1 MATGESVGARRA
13 LLVAAE
19 TYTDPG
25 LARLRAP
32 IGDVEA
38 LASVLEDPTLGA
50 FELRRLVNLP
60 TEQIKREIEGFFD
73 DARLSDLLLLYM
85 SGHGVLSQTRRFY
98 FATSS
103 TQLRWLRATAIED
116 SFISDVMQHSR
127 ARSIVLIVDCCHS
140 GAFAKGLV
148 PKSAP
153 GVDVVPRF
161 EGRGR
166 VTLTASTEL
175 EYAFEDAESEA
186 TPSNLGASAPGSIF
200 TRYLV
205 EGIQTGSAD
214 ADQDGKISIDELY
227 DYVYA
232 RVREHSQHQTPGKG
246 GSGYG
251 DLIIAASA
259 RGAFLPRELSEALES
274 ALASVRQAAVAELER
289 MKDSADPPMAA
300 AIANALAN
308 MLDDDSLRVRE
319 AAREAMRGTSDRDQH
334 VAGDPTPP
342 RGATQARGTR
352 SSTERT
358 SRVRR
363 ALIAGGIGVLAAGIV
378 AAVLVTGGGSS
389 NSGSSS
395 STSPPVTPALG
406 TSLGSDLSGS
416 HLGSCF
422 GSPPET
428 CTVVQYAL
436 AGRPTVSSIDGAVTR
451 WGVRGR
457 GRIALQ
463 VVRFSG
469 TGVAATAQSD
479 FETLTTAGSHYFR
492 TKLPIHKGEFVALLM
507 CAGSQ
512 VIQSAPSGA
521 VAPRWAS
528 GLLVGQSRA
537 RSEGQTDEQ
546 EYGFR
551 AVVEPAR
558 TSPTTPTARGA
569 C

>member
-1 MATGESVGARRA
+1 MATSESVGARRA
-13 LLVAAE
+13 LLVAAS
-19 TYTDPG
+19 TYADPG

-73 DARLSDLLLLYM
+73 DARLNDLLLLYM

-103 TQLRWLRATAIED
+103 TELRWLRATAIED

-175 EYAFEDAESEA
+175 EYAFEEVESGA

-259 RGAFLPRELSEALES
+259 RGASLPRELTEALKS
-274 ALASVRQAAVAELER
+274 SLASVREAAVAELAR
-289 MKDSADPPMAA
+289 MKAGAEPPMAT
-300 AIANALAN
+300 AIDNALAD

-319 AAREAMRGTSDRDQH
+319 AAGEAMRATSDRDQH

-342 RGATQARGTR
+342 RAQATGRR

-358 SRVRR
+358 SRLPRG
-363 ALIAGGIGVLAAGIV
+363 LIAGGIGVLAAGIV
-378 AAVLVTGGGSS
+378 AAVLLAGGGSS
-389 NSGSSS
+389 NSNSSS
-395 STSPPVTPALG
+395 STSPPATPASG
-406 TSLGSDLSGS
+406 TTLGSDLSGTY
-416 HLGSCF
+416 LGSCF
-422 GSPPET
+422 GGPPET
-428 CTVVQYAL
+428 CTDVQYAL
-436 AGRPTVSSIDGAVTR
+436 AGRPTVSSIDGVVTR

-469 TGVAATAQSD
+469 TGIAATAQSD
-479 FETLTTAGSHYFR
+479 FETLTAVGPHYFR
-492 TKLPIHKGEFVALLM
+492 TKLPIHKGEFVALLI

-512 VIQSAPSGA
+512 VSQSGTDGA
-521 VAPRWAS
+521 ADLRWSS

-537 RSEGQTDEQ
+537 RSEGQPE
-546 EYGFR
+546 ELEIGFK

-558 TSPTTPTARGA
+558 GSPTTPTARGA

>member
-13 LLVAAE
+13 LLVAAA
-19 TYTDPG
+19 TYADPG

-38 LASVLEDPTLGA
+38 LGSVLEDPTLGA
-50 FELRRLVNLP
+50 FELRRLVDLP

-73 DARLSDLLLLYM
+73 DARLNDLLLLYM

-116 SFISDVMQHSR
+116 SFISDVMEHSR

-175 EYAFEDAESEA
+175 EYAFEEFESGA

-259 RGAFLPRELSEALES
+259 RGASLPRELSEALKNP
-274 ALASVRQAAVAELER
+274 LASVREAAVAELAR
-289 MKDSADPPMAA
+289 MKAGGEPPMAA
-300 AIANALAN
+300 AIGNALAG

-319 AAREAMRGTSDRDQH
+319 AAGEVIRGTSDRDQP
-334 VAGDPTPP
+334 VAGDPASP
-342 RGATQARGTR
+342 RGMQARGRR

-358 SRVRR
+358 RR
-363 ALIAGGIGVLAAGIV
+363 LPRGLIAGGIGVLAAGIV
-378 AAVLVTGGGSS
+378 AAVLVAGGGSS
-389 NSGSSS
+389 NSNSSS
-395 STSPPVTPALG
+395 GTIPPVTPALG
-406 TSLGSDLSGS
+406 TTLGSDLSGTYM
-416 HLGSCF
+416 GSCF
-422 GSPPET
+422 GGLPET

-436 AGRPTVSSIDGAVTR
+436 AGRPTVSSIDGVVTR

-469 TGVAATAQSD
+469 TGVAATAQSE
-479 FETLTTAGSHYFR
+479 FETLTG
-492 TKLPIHKGEFVALLM
+492 
-507 CAGSQ
+507 
-512 VIQSAPSGA
+512 
-521 VAPRWAS
+521 
-528 GLLVGQSRA
+528 VGPQYSA
-537 RSEGQTDEQ
+537 RSCRFT
-546 EYGFR
+546 R
-551 AVVEPAR
+551 ASSSRSSCAR
-558 TSPTTPTARGA
+558 EVR
-569 C
+569 

>member
-1 MATGESVGARRA
+1 MATGENVGARRA
-13 LLVAAE
+13 LLVAAA
-19 TYTDPG
+19 TYADPG
-25 LARLRAP
+25 LASLRAP
-32 IGDVEA
+32 IGDVEG

-50 FELRRLVNLP
+50 FELRRLVNQP
-60 TEQIKREIEGFFD
+60 TELIKREIEGFFD
-73 DARLSDLLLLYM
+73 DARLNDLLLLYM

-148 PKSAP
+148 PKSTP

-175 EYAFEDAESEA
+175 EYAFEEVESEP

-214 ADQDGKISIDELY
+214 TNHDGKISIDELY

-259 RGAFLPRELSEALES
+259 RGASLPTELREALAS
-274 ALASVRQAAVAELER
+274 PLASVREAAVAELAQ
-289 MKDSADPPMAA
+289 MKGGAEPPMAA
-300 AIANALAN
+300 AIDNALAG
-308 MLDDDSLRVRE
+308 MLDDDSSRVRE
-319 AAREAMRGTSDRDQH
+319 AAGEAMRGTSDRDRH
-334 VAGDPTPP
+334 VATGPTPP
-342 RGATQARGTR
+342 RGAQPGGTR
-352 SSTERT
+352 SPPERT
-358 SRVRR
+358 SRLPRG
-363 ALIAGGIGVLAAGIV
+363 LIAGGIGVVAAGIV
-378 AAVLVTGGGSS
+378 IAVLVAGGGSS
-389 NSGSSS
+389 NSNSSS

-406 TSLGSDLSGS
+406 TTLGSDLSGS
-416 HLGSCF
+416 HMGSCF
-422 GSPPET
+422 GGPPET

-436 AGRPTVSSIDGAVTR
+436 AGRPTVSSIDGVVTR

-469 TGVAATAQSD
+469 PRVAAVAQSD
-479 FETLTTAGSHYFR
+479 FETVTATGPQYFR
-492 TKLPIHKGEFVALLM
+492 TNLPIHKGDFVALLI

-512 VIQSAPSGA
+512 AIQSAPDGA
-521 VAPRWAS
+521 VAPRWS
-528 GLLVGQSRA
+528 NGLVIGQSRA
-537 RSEGQTDEQ
+537 RSEGQPDEEQ
-546 EYGFR
+546 YGFR
-551 AVVEPAR
+551 AVVKPAPG
-558 TSPTTPTARGA
+558 SPATPTPRGA